1 MRTIKQPKMKTL
13 LLAITVLTS
22 VGVYA
27 QQNAQVPNDKS
38 VVYFVR
44 ASSAGSLINFTYL
57 DSNKVIGKFNGRKY
71 FRYECKPGYHLF
83 WAKSENRDFIEADL
97 IAGKTYFIE
106 AVPVMGAFKAGV
118 QLYPINPNT
127 SNRMKRINKLL
138 LKRSPEEY
146 SPNKLEEWT
155 NYWNELIKA
164 SLIRFNKRK
173 AVGKEKKVLN
183 SNFYLNK

>member
-1 MRTIKQPKMKTL
+1 MKVL
-13 LLAITVLTS
+13 LLIIPLLTS
-22 VGVYA
+22 VSIYA
-27 QQNAQVPNDKS
+27 QQNDPTLGDKS

-44 ASSAGSLINFTYL
+44 VSSAGSLINFTYL

-71 FRYECKPGYHLF
+71 FRYECNPGYHLF

-118 QLYPINPNT
+118 QLYPIDPNT
-127 SNRMKRINKLL
+127 SNRMKRVNKLL
-138 LKRSPEEY
+138 VKRSPEEY
-146 SPNKLEEWT
+146 SLNKLEELT

-173 AVGKEKKVLN
+173 AEGKEKKTLN